1 MSFPGHL
8 VSERR
13 PMGAAVA
20 ARSTR
25 DARRGGIISGLLSIV
40 GLFVAIALVGGFYLA
55 NNVRVQTT
63 HRNNG
68 ENVAIDVPG
77 GHINIQA
84 HDRLDAAA
92 LGVPVYPGAS
102 RRHDSGGAT
111 LRWSSDDGKSDKG
124 IGVAGAEYVTDDSA
138 DRVLAWYR
146 GQSPH
151 WVVVE
156 EHGDITHLELREG
169 GYRRMVGIKE
179 KSDGTHISVASIGE
193 PASN

>member
-1 MSFPGHL
+1 MTIT
-8 VSERR
+8 
-13 PMGAAVA
+13 
-20 ARSTR
+20 ARSN
-25 DARRGGIISGLLSIV
+25 RRGGIITGLLSFFGI
-40 GLFVAIALVGGFYLA
+40 LILVAIAGGFYLA

-63 HRNNG
+63 HRANG

-84 HDRLDAAA
+84 HDNLDPAA
-92 LGVPVYPGAS
+92 LGVPIYPGAT
-102 RRHDSGGAT
+102 RYRHDNGGAT
-111 LRWSSDDGKSDKG
+111 FRWTSADGKTDKG
-124 IGVAGAEYVTDDSA
+124 IGVAGADYITNDSP
-138 DRVLAWYR
+138 DKVLAWYR

-169 GYRRMVGIKE
+169 GYKRIVGIKE
-179 KSDGTHISVASIGE
+179 HHDGTRISVASIGE